1 MSAAYQRRFRCRREW
16 PASHQRLLIL
26 IRMPA
31 TKGGL
36 EDVVAANSAICDIIG
51 PQGKLTYRGIDIHE
65 LARQSSFEETTYL
78 LWFGNL
84 PTRQALQDFTAAL
97 ARQRRLPEPVLTLM
111 KDFPREAT
119 PMDAL
124 RTTLSALAF
133 YDPQAHDNGRD
144 ANIAKAMRVT
154 AQTATVV
161 AAWEQLRRGRAPVE
175 PDTAGS
181 HAENFLRM
189 LFGAEPDR
197 LSARA
202 MDLALIL
209 HADHELNASTFAARV
224 TAATLADIYS
234 AIVSA
239 IGALAGPL
247 HGGANEQVIKMLQK
261 IGEPA
266 RVESYISERLEAH
279 QKIPGFGHRVYRTE
293 DPRATH
299 LREMSRQLGE
309 HTGNLRWYELSRKV
323 EEVVMEKKHLYANV
337 DFYSASCYFTMGIPI
352 DMFTPVFAVSRVSGW
367 TAHILE
373 QYADNRLIRPRAE
386 YVGDKDVPYVPVE
399 RRELAA
405 S

>member
-1 MSAAYQRRFRCRREW
+1 
-16 PASHQRLLIL
+16 
-26 IRMPA
+26 MPA

-36 EDVVAANSAICDIIG
+36 EDVVAANSAISDIIG
-51 PQGKLTYRGIDIHE
+51 PQGKLTYRGIDIHD
-65 LARQSSFEETTYL
+65 LAKHSSFEETTYL
-78 LWFGNL
+78 LWFGSL
-84 PTRQALQDFTAAL
+84 PTREALHQFSSELASHRAL
-97 ARQRRLPEPVLTLM
+97 PTQVLTVM
-111 KDFPREAT
+111 KDFPRNAT

-124 RTTLSALAF
+124 RTALSALAL
-133 YDPQAHDNGRD
+133 YDPQAHDSSRD
-144 ANIAKAMRVT
+144 ANIAKAMKVT
-154 AQTATVV
+154 AQTATIV
-161 AAWEQLRRGRAPVE
+161 AAYEQIRRGRQPVP
-175 PDTAGS
+175 PDADGS

-189 LFGAEPDR
+189 LFGAEPEP
-197 LSARA
+197 LYVRA

-224 TAATLADIYS
+224 TAATLADMYS

-247 HGGANEQVIKMLQK
+247 HGGANEQVMKMLQA
-261 IGEPA
+261 IGEPS
-266 RVESYISERLEAH
+266 RVESYVSERLQAH

-299 LREMSRQLGE
+299 LREMSRELGQKI
-309 HTGNLRWYELSRKV
+309 GNLRWYEISRKV
-323 EEVVMEKKHLYANV
+323 EEVVMAQKHLYANV

-367 TAHILE
+367 IAHVLE

-386 YVGDKDVPYVPVE
+386 YVGDKDVPYVPLEQRVKV
-399 RRELAA
+399 A

>member
-1 MSAAYQRRFRCRREW
+1 
-16 PASHQRLLIL
+16 
-26 IRMPA
+26 MPA

-65 LARQSSFEETTYL
+65 LARHSSFEETTYL
-78 LWFGNL
+78 LWFGHL
-84 PTRQALQDFTAAL
+84 PTAQALRGFSAELASKRAL
-97 ARQRRLPEPVLTLM
+97 PKPVLTLM
-111 KDFPREAT
+111 KDFPREAA

-133 YDPQAHDNGRD
+133 YDSQARD
-144 ANIAKAMRVT
+144 ASREANIAKAMRVT
-154 AQTATVV
+154 AQTPTIV
-161 AAWEQLRRGRAPVE
+161 AAYEQIRRGRDPVP
-175 PDTAGS
+175 PDSAGS

-197 LSARA
+197 LYVRA

-224 TAATLADIYS
+224 TAATLADMYS

-247 HGGANEQVIKMLQK
+247 HGGANEQVMKMLQK
-261 IGEPA
+261 IGEPSH
-266 RVESYISERLEAH
+266 VESYISERLQAH
-279 QKIPGFGHRVYRTE
+279 QKISGFGHRVYRTE

-299 LREMSRQLGE
+299 LREMSRELGE

-323 EEVVMEKKHLYANV
+323 EAVVMQQKHLYANV

-352 DMFTPVFAVSRVSGW
+352 DLFTPVFAVSRVSGW
-367 TAHILE
+367 AAHILE

-386 YVGDKDVPYVPVE
+386 YVGEKDVPYVPID
-399 RRELAA
+399 RRASAA
-405 S
+405 TEEASPTADRRAG